1 MPSEAQTSGVAE
13 GPAALALDAL
23 RGRVESFRS
32 ATAVAQEEIRT
43 FTAQSR
49 GVNEFNADEALMELG
64 PFATGRID
72 PERFG
77 ALLGNVEVLTPETLE
92 ILGQAGT
99 VLEEFA
105 VGEDVH
111 HVVLEPGGDL
121 RDAVKE
127 ALKEVGRVFGAARA
141 VELARSGR
149 FDPDKHMSLLG
160 SLPFRKWNRAERQM
174 APPLVVELG
183 SEDLFPIGLG
193 EFLDGA
199 VKIVLVVKG
208 HTTPAPLARLITPGT
223 FVVQTSDPA
232 DLEALASSRHPG
244 VGLLFDE
251 ERDEQARFV
260 HDPDAGDVPWKR
272 FQVTNMPEQAK
283 DVGRGRRAPAWLEE
297 LTHLQTLAKAPLA
310 MVGVTAEDGSAEE
323 EEAKPVD
330 QLAAWLLSQTAE
342 L

>member
-1 MPSEAQTSGVAE
+1 MPSEAQTSGAAE
-13 GPAALALDAL
+13 GPAALALEAL
-23 RGRVESFRS
+23 RSRVESFRS

-43 FTAQSR
+43 FAAQSR
-49 GVNEFNADEALMELG
+49 GVNEFRADEALMELG

-77 ALLGNVEVLTPETLE
+77 TLLGNADALTPETLE
-92 ILGQAGT
+92 ILGQAEA
-99 VLEEFA
+99 VLKEFSA
-105 VGEDVH
+105 GDDLY
-111 HVVLEPGGDL
+111 HVELEPGGDL
-121 RDAVKE
+121 RDAVKD
-127 ALKEVGRVFGAARA
+127 ALEEVGRVFGAARA

-149 FDPDKHMSLLG
+149 FDPDEHMSLLG

-183 SEDLFPIGLG
+183 AEDLFPVGLG

-199 VKIVLVVKG
+199 VKIVLIVQG

-223 FVVQTSDPA
+223 FVMQTA
-232 DLEALASSRHPG
+232 AAAELEALAASRHPG

-251 ERDEQARFV
+251 ERAEQARFV
-260 HDPDAGDVPWKR
+260 HDPDQGDAPWKR
-272 FQVTNMPEQAK
+272 LRVEHMPEQA

-297 LTHLQTLAKAPLA
+297 LTHLQTLAKAPLSL
-310 MVGVTAEDGSAEE
+310 VGVTPEEGSVEKEE
-323 EEAKPVD
+323 SKPVD